1 VEPLAIALGMTG
13 GIGTKGEVDNGVY
26 TGRLDGPFCYGEGK
40 AEAINTLA
48 THRGID
54 LANSWSYSDSMSDLP
69 MMEIVGNAVAVNPD
83 AELATL
89 SRSRGWP
96 VVIFAQRSKMLI
108 RRSSTIT
115 AAVVAMLLTY
125 SLGLRQGRKR

>member
-1 VEPLAIALGMTG
+1 
-13 GIGTKGEVDNGVY
+13 
-26 TGRLDGPFCYGEGK
+26 
-40 AEAINTLA
+40 
-48 THRGID
+48 
-54 LANSWSYSDSMSDLP
+54 MSDLP

-115 AAVVAMLLTY
+115 AAVVTMLLTY